1 MKRLVNFLILVYI
14 IVTMLVMIMNPKMHK
29 PVALENVNF
38 NFKNQI
44 MNPQERF
51 ISDFEVKV
59 KFHRAKPLVAKVEEE
74 KEITIP
80 IEEDEKPITFEFEDN
95 KTSVQETTFEI
106 AENVSDSETEMEVD
120 VSSNDETY
128 SEENLDYYATD
139 IESREINVDLS
150 DNIPKS
156 RNKDVNLGKH
166 DITQKDVELKASD
179 EVGSLLFKATRE
191 EVIAWNV
198 WRSELQNQIMIE
210 SAIEAPVGTLI
221 SFSFDVSA
229 DGRISGLK
237 YSCSSRK
244 YADEAKADMIRV
256 LEKLE
261 YTDILKFPENTKRL
275 NVKFKGAFM
284 LDYSTSF
291 SKPSD
296 YSDYEKVRY

>member
-106 AENVSDSETEMEVD
+106 ADNVSDYETEMEVD

-139 IESREINVDLS
+139 IERKEINVDLS

-198 WRSELQNQIMIE
+198 LSVELIE
-210 SAIEAPVGTLI
+210 PVLH
-221 SFSFDVSA
+221 A
-229 DGRISGLK
+229 
-237 YSCSSRK
+237 
-244 YADEAKADMIRV
+244 
-256 LEKLE
+256 
-261 YTDILKFPENTKRL
+261 
-275 NVKFKGAFM
+275 
-284 LDYSTSF
+284 
-291 SKPSD
+291 
-296 YSDYEKVRY
+296 